1 MGRTL
6 KATDNGSLVMDSTD
20 PTEIGRYMKDISR
33 EQNEKETNFIKENG
47 IHCQK
52 IKLRK
57 NGTSIGITIPM
68 DAIKELNLKPGELID
83 ITVIKSE

>member
-1 MGRTL
+1 MGRNIQ
-6 KATDNGSLVMDSTD
+6 AGGLVIDSTN
-20 PTEIGRYMKDISR
+20 PSEIGRYMKDISR

-47 IHCQK
+47 INCQK

-57 NGTSIGITIPM
+57 NGSSIGITIPI
-68 DAIKELNLKPGELID
+68 DAIKKLNLKPGELID

>member
-1 MGRTL
+1 MGRIL
-6 KATDNGSLVMDSTD
+6 KSTDNGSIVVDSTD

-33 EQNEKETNFIKENG
+33 EQNEKETNFKKENG
-47 IHCQK
+47 INCQK

-57 NGTSIGITIPM
+57 NGSSIGITIPI